1 MSIRGLFSA
10 KIFWILAA
18 MMLCA
23 GASELSMSQWAS
35 AFAESGLGVTKSIGD
50 LAGPFLFSILMGS
63 SRVFYSKYSDKIPLD
78 KFIAVSSVLCIAA
91 YLLTVFSPIPAL
103 SLVGCSL
110 CGLSVGI
117 MWPGVFS
124 IASAKM
130 PKGGT
135 AMFAILALAGD
146 FGGTVSPAIVGGFSE
161 LAGGNLKIG
170 LLTATV
176 FPLLLVAGILILIRI
191 MKFSGRN

>member
-1 MSIRGLFSA
+1 M
-10 KIFWILAA
+10 
-18 MMLCA
+18 C
-23 GASELSMSQWAS
+23 
-35 AFAESGLGVTKSIGD
+35 
-50 LAGPFLFSILMGS
+50 S
-63 SRVFYSKYSDKIPLD
+63 SD
-78 KFIAVSSVLCIAA
+78 
-91 YLLTVFSPIPAL
+91 LLTVFSPIPAL

-146 FGGTVSPAIVGGFSE
+146 LGCCSGPTLVGFVSGA
-161 LAGGNLKIG
+161 AGDSILTG
-170 LLTATV
+170 LLAAAV
-176 FPLLLVAGILILIRI
+176 FPILMIIMLILLSGCSRSE
-191 MKFSGRN
+191 KVLSQLSRFS